1 MSNKMVAMILAG
13 GKGTRLK
20 ALTSK
25 VAKPAVS
32 YGGKYR
38 IIDFPLSNCANSGI
52 RNVGV
57 LTQYES
63 SELNEYVGNGEKW
76 GFNGVRS
83 SASVLSPK
91 QTEEGSSWY
100 RGTADAI
107 YENLDWLERMNPDY
121 VLILSGDHIYSC
133 TYNEMLQKHIESGAD
148 CTISVYPV
156 PMEEASRFGILVTDE
171 KDRIT
176 QFQEKPKKP
185 MSNLASMGIYIFTYK
200 TLRQYLIADAK
211 EDTEH
216 DFGKNIIPN
225 MMEDKKKLI
234 AYTYHGYWKDVGT
247 ISSLHE
253 ANMDLLKNDKTGENI
268 YSIFGK
274 NIILS
279 EDKRSVPQFIGPKA
293 DVKDSLVNQGAQI
306 YGKVSH
312 SVISGGV
319 IIEEGAVCKNVVIM
333 PGARIGKGA
342 KVENA
347 IIGPDTLIEEK
358 AQVNVGGEEIDLIVN
373 RKAAK

>member
-1 MSNKMVAMILAG
+1 MSSKMVAMILAG

-107 YENLDWLERMNPDY
+107 YENLDWLERMDPDY

-133 TYNEMLQKHIESGAD
+133 TYNEMLQKHIDSNAD

-171 KDRIT
+171 TGRIT

-247 ISSLHE
+247 IASLHE
-253 ANMDLLKNDKTGENI
+253 ANMDLLKNDKTGEDI

-279 EDKRSVPQFIGPKA
+279 EDKRSIPQFIGPKA

-306 YGKVSH
+306 YGKVNRC
-312 SVISGGV
+312 VISGGV
-319 IIEEGAVCKNVVIM
+319 VIEEGAVCKNVVIM
-333 PGARIGKGA
+333 PGARIAKGA

-347 IIGPDTLIEEK
+347 IIGPNTLIEEK
-358 AQVNVGGEEIDLIVN
+358 SQVNIGGEEIDLIVN